1 MTVQAL
7 RLRPMKNDEAQVRR
21 RLGKG
26 LKLDFQLE
34 AAHGTLSVH
43 LLDTAPRSITGN
55 VMTSGC
61 GPLLLSDAEA
71 FLSLIS
77 SCPAMLPDSDRNPE
91 DSAWYWQIYNQ
102 YLSPELQALFVHL
115 EPAQTTLDDGL
126 ECLLEARINGLRI
139 CSRLRLAPATLLRL
153 LDRGNWRPPLS
164 GPESDLPLCIPLLL
178 GRTHMSAAV
187 LRSLRQGDIVFPEQA
202 MFAPDGQGPLQIG
215 GCRLGLQLE
224 STNPP
229 RFIVTELEET
239 AMNAPLD
246 HLSPPSL
253 DHLQAIEGLPDLDN
267 PSHERDTAEE
277 TLASPDRFADLP
289 LALTLR
295 MGSVSLKLSE
305 LRNLAIGSV
314 LIVEGSTVGN
324 AMLCHG
330 ERPLAHGELVDVEGR
345 LGLQITRLEQQR

>member
-7 RLRPMKNDEAQVRR
+7 RLRPMKSDEAQVRR

-26 LKLDFQLE
+26 LTLDFQLE
-34 AAHGTLSVH
+34 AARGTLSIH
-43 LLDTAPRSITGN
+43 LLDTGLRSITGN
-55 VMTSGC
+55 VMASGC

-71 FLSLIS
+71 LLSLIS
-77 SCPAMLPDSDRNPE
+77 SCPAMLPESDRNPE

-102 YLSPELQALFVHL
+102 YLSPELQALFIHL
-115 EPAQTTLDDGL
+115 EPAQTPLDDGL
-126 ECLLEARINGLRI
+126 ECLLEARINDVRI
-139 CSRLRLAPATLLRL
+139 CSQLRLAPTTLLRL

-164 GPESDLPLCIPLLL
+164 GPDSDLPLCIPFLL
-178 GRTHMSAAV
+178 GRTHMSAAA

-202 MFAPDGQGPLQIG
+202 LFAPDGQGPLQIG
-215 GCRLGLQLE
+215 GWRLSLQME

-246 HLSPPSL
+246 YLNPPSL
-253 DHLQAIEGLPDLDN
+253 DSMNALEGLPDLDT
-267 PSHERDTAEE
+267 SALGQ
-277 TLASPDRFADLP
+277 TLASADRFADLP

-305 LRNLAIGSV
+305 LRTLAIGSV
-314 LIVEGSTVGN
+314 LTVEGSTVGN

-345 LGLQITRLEQQR
+345 LGLQITRLEQLR